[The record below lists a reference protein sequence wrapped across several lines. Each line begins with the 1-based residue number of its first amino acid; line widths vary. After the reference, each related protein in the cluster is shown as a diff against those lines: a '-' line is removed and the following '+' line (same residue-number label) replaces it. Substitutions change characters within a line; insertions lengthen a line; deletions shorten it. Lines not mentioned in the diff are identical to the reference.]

1 MKTDSNDPRAAAKA
15 PGSREAEA
23 RCRADLAGLR
33 RALARVQQLLELP
46 ESTLFAPHPEISLWC
61 IAEQLNHL
69 ILADDLSV
77 RNVRT
82 VAKGSGM
89 LLRHPEKRDPEA
101 LAILTRGRFP
111 RGQAEAPR
119 FVRPPKVVDV
129 PLCRRF
135 LDEIEAEL
143 VVIEAALPALLAETR
158 CVPHQVLGDLTG
170 PEWLRFARAHSV
182 HHLLIVRDLLAAS

>member
-1 MKTDSNDPRAAAKA
+1 MKTESNDPPATSAA
-15 PGSREAEA
+15 PGNPEAELC
-23 RCRADLAGLR
+23 CRADLAGLR
-33 RALARVQQLLELP
+33 RALARVRVLLELP
-46 ESTLFAPHPEISLWC
+46 ESTLFTPQSEISLWC

-89 LLRHPEKRDPEA
+89 LLRDPEKRDPEA

-135 LDEIEAEL
+135 LDELEAEL
-143 VVIEAALPALLAETR
+143 EAVEAELPALLAETR

-170 PEWLRFARAHSV
+170 PDWLRFARAHSA
-182 HHLLIVRDLLAAS
+182 HHLLIVRDLLAAF

>member
-89 LLRHPEKRDPEA
+89 LLRAPEKRDPEA